1 MNLFGHNKEQ
11 HILNLFTEGDAAA
24 MDELYAEYADYLT
37 RICSRYIENQENLRD
52 VLQEA
57 FIRIFTRIRT
67 FEYRGKGS
75 LKAWLT
81 KVVVNE
87 SLYFIR
93 ESDAC
98 LFIDEEEEVSLHDIE
113 EEKLDIDSSTITQIT
128 DAIQKLPP
136 GYRTVFNLH
145 VIEEK
150 THKEIAKLLNIKPDS
165 SASQFHKAR
174 NMLARMLKAQNIKV
188 YDNERKMA

>member
-98 LFIDEEEEVSLHDIE
+98 LFIDEEEVSLHDIE
-113 EEKLDIDSSTITQIT
+113 EENPDIDSLSITQIT